1 MHFCQN
7 FRSVDFRNFCTP
19 VHFPRAPE
27 QKLDSE
33 AFFSHTSQALTLRF
47 NVCTWDVWCKPSSN
61 SNRKVIFLSFKETIC
76 EDQRTHSIIFRCLF
90 RMHLNSQYI
99 QRRFNI
105 YLNVGVH
112 GYNVSLL
119 VC

>member
-1 MHFCQN
+1 MHDNSPNNNSRTCQN

-61 SNRKVIFLSFKETIC
+61 SNRKVIFFNVLRKQFVKIRELILSYSAVYSGCI
-76 EDQRTHSIIFRCLF
+76 SIY
-90 RMHLNSQYI
+90 SEE
-99 QRRFNI
+99 
-105 YLNVGVH
+105 V
-112 GYNVSLL
+112 
-119 VC
+119 